1 MGTAEKLIDYAADVW
16 LALKGIAAELDAWN
30 AAPRS
35 GRITLNPPP
44 RIMIGDVNMT
54 ITPGL
59 EIPAEDV
66 PAKVDWFTRLGT
78 ELTHDKTTTT
88 WSVEDQDGGVST
100 AVSVDPNLDTDAD
113 DETALVTFNSDVGQF
128 RLVATTP
135 GKDAEIVRAESAL
148 YTITLGAPAIGVI
161 TLNPT

>member
-1 MGTAEKLIDYAADVW
+1 M
-16 LALKGIAAELDAWN
+16 
-30 AAPRS
+30 
-35 GRITLNPPP
+35 
-44 RIMIGDVNMT
+44 
-54 ITPGL
+54 
-59 EIPAEDV
+59 
-66 PAKVDWFTRLGT
+66 DWFTRLGT

-148 YTITLGAPAIGVI
+148 YTITLGAPAVGVI